1 MTLGVPIGYQ
11 WVNKEIKFSNLPN
24 GQLGELYRE
33 AMQNKLVALMEE
45 SVDKTDYI
53 AMAKSPKVGT
63 FLWFLDKRDCRG
75 PMAPYIKPI
84 GLYDRSPQQIIQ
96 ALGLSEEETK
106 KLLEDLRKEVPAVDA
121 LLKFMEQERHP

>member
-1 MTLGVPIGYQ
+1 MPFGVPIGYQ
-11 WVNKEIKFSNLPN
+11 WVNPEIKFSNFPN
-24 GQLGELYRE
+24 GLLGEYYRE
-33 AMQNKLVALMEE
+33 AMQGKLVALMEE
-45 SVDKTDYI
+45 AEDKTSCI
-53 AMAKSPKVGT
+53 AMAKSDKVGT

-75 PMAPYIKPI
+75 PMVPYIKPI

-121 LLKFMEQERHP
+121 LLKFMEQESHP